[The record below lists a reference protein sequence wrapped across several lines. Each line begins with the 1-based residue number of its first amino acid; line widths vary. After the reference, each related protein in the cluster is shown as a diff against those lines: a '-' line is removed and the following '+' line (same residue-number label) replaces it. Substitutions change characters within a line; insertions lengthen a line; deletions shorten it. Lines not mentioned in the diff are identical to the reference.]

1 MSVVY
6 SSGFT
11 TALLRRY
18 AAWVWVL
25 VAVFGCFNV
34 AAEDIPAVSSPRGQ
48 GQTIDATP
56 NSQAEHLRQVLAVY
70 AVERNAKA
78 YAERMRS
85 ILSGEV
91 RVEPANKPYQRL
103 TLGPYVGRSELNS
116 VTAKLDAGEVRYFA
130 NWDGKQRGYVIRL
143 GIFSDANH
151 AAKLRRKIERLGIR
165 QLQVTPITRRVYH
178 VVSYSPLAPLPATI
192 AGKKSIPPRLTQQ
205 QPSPETLPTEFHEE
219 VRMVQKNFLSR
230 KLAERYAAQLRGVGR
245 EVEIIT
251 TSEDR
256 QLHTLQLRNY
266 PTWTMAQQAVQ
277 NLRSEGLGAVVTP
290 GRHER
295 GFSVSIGKVSKAN
308 NESVY
313 GDKTHL
319 QQQYQRLIE
328 LGYRNIAVVPVSVT
342 VTSYHVKAISIPPEQ
357 APDISG
363 VAQAPLMLPED
374 MATEEDQGDDILLFA
389 QAEMPGDIS
398 DIGDVLFAG
407 EIEKFSAGMDEL
419 LVEAGWPLQ
428 LDAVDASYYIRG
440 LASAVYRPNANVEAR
455 LGARIEGT
463 YQSGAERIDEAG
475 IDYGETFLRW
485 RGKHFSTTAGAQK
498 VLWGRLDGD
507 APTDRLSAQDLT
519 RGPLDELADR
529 RRAVPAV
536 RFEGFTDALK
546 LDLVWLP
553 KFRTAELPDNASL
566 WSLYNQTTGRILGLE
581 NSPLSRELIIHGS
594 FEDQDTD
601 DSAWGVRLSKLG
613 KSFDYALTVQRTP
626 HAAPYFTLSSQ
637 VRENLALGMDV
648 STALASATG
657 PTFLGIHPLT
667 WVGGG
672 DLGIAIGATTW
683 RFEVAHLSDVPVTR
697 KDYSVD
703 TVPAIDWGAGVEFYP
718 RDGDTRVVTQITG
731 YQLLETENILD
742 LDKAYHLNGD
752 LETVLGR
759 DRWRL
764 SLSYA
769 IGLSNRELYVSPKIV
784 YSGWTRNEIY
794 LSYHAFSGEEL
805 TVGGFYQNNDMVI
818 LGWQARF

>member
-11 TALLRRY
+11 MALLRRY

-25 VAVFGCFNV
+25 VAMLGCFNV
-34 AAEDIPAVSSPRGQ
+34 EAEDIPVVSSPGEQ
-48 GQTIDATP
+48 GQATGATP

-70 AVERNAKA
+70 VVERNAKA
-78 YAERMRS
+78 YAKRMRS
-85 ILSGEV
+85 ILPGEV
-91 RVEPANKPYQRL
+91 RVEPASKPYQRL
-103 TLGPYVGRSELNS
+103 TLGPYVDRSELNS
-116 VTAKLDAGEVRYFA
+116 VTAKLDAGGVRYFA
-130 NWDGKQRGYVIRL
+130 NWDSKQRGYAIRL

-165 QLQVTPITRRVYH
+165 QLQVTPIIRQVYH
-178 VVSYSPLAPLPATI
+178 VVSYSPLSPLPATI
-192 AGKKSIPPRLTQQ
+192 ASKKAIPPRLTQQ

-219 VRMVQKNFLSR
+219 VRLVQKKFLSR

-245 EVEIIT
+245 EVKIIT

-256 QLHTLQLRNY
+256 QLYTLKLRNY

-277 NLRSEGLGAVVTP
+277 NLRSKGLGAVVTP

-295 GFSVSIGKVSKAN
+295 GFSVSIGKAN
-308 NESVY
+308 NEGVY

-319 QQQYQRLIE
+319 QQQYQRLID
-328 LGYRNIAVVPVSVT
+328 LGYRNIAVVPVSTT
-342 VTSYHVKAISIPPEQ
+342 VTSYQVKAISIPPEQ

-363 VAQAPLMLPED
+363 VAQAPLISPEN
-374 MATEEDQGDDILLFA
+374 MATEEDQEDDILLFA
-389 QAEMPGDIS
+389 QAGMPGDIS
-398 DIGDVLFAG
+398 DVGDVLFAG
-407 EIEKFSAGMDEL
+407 EIETFSAGMDEL
-419 LVEAGWPLQ
+419 LVEAGWPHQ
-428 LDAVDASYYIRG
+428 LDTVDASYYIRG
-440 LASAVYRPNANVEAR
+440 LASAVYRPNTNVEVR

-463 YQSGAERIDEAG
+463 YQSGAERTDEAS

-485 RGKHFSTTAGAQK
+485 RGKHFSATAGAQK

-507 APTDRLSAQDLT
+507 APTDRLSAQDFT
-519 RGPLDELADR
+519 RGPLDGLVDR

-536 RFEGFTDALK
+536 RFEGFTDSLK

-553 KFRTAELPDNASL
+553 KFRIAELPDGASL

-581 NSPLSRELIIHGS
+581 SSPLSRELVTHGS
-594 FEDQDTD
+594 FEDQDTG
-601 DSAWGVRLSKLG
+601 DSAWGIRLSKLG

-626 HAAPYFTLSSQ
+626 HAAPYFTLNSQ
-637 VRENLALGMDV
+637 VRENLTMGMDV

-683 RFEVAHLSDVPVTR
+683 RLEVAFLSDVPVTR
-697 KDYSVD
+697 TDYSVD

-718 RDGDTRVVTQITG
+718 GDGDTRVVTQITG

-742 LDKAYHLNGD
+742 LDKEYQLNGD
-752 LETVLGR
+752 LETVFGR
-759 DRWRL
+759 DRWHL
-764 SLSYA
+764 SLSYV
-769 IGLSNRELYVSPKIV
+769 IGLNNHELYVSPKIA

-818 LGWQARF
+818 FGWQAHL